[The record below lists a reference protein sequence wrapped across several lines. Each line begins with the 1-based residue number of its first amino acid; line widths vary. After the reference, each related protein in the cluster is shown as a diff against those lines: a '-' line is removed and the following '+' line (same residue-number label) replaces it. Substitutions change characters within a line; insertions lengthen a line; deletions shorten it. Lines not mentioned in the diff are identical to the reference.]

1 MRPASLTSLNSVEDT
16 QCEEEIREVERCF
29 RRALFRACPTLRW
42 VTAETVR
49 SSGVARHPN
58 VYEAMQSGLCDAE
71 LLANA
76 LLANTQLTPN
86 TQQHTRLKRE
96 LEVQLSF
103 IRRL

>member
-1 MRPASLTSLNSVEDT
+1 MRSPEDT
-16 QCEEEIREVERCF
+16 QCEEKIREVERCF

-58 VYEAMQSGLCDAE
+58 VYEAMQSGLCASSE
-71 LLANA
+71 KLANA

-96 LEVQLSF
+96 LERQLSS
-103 IRRL
+103 ISQL